1 MRIRSAALAASV
13 VLLAGMTAGGIASAQ
28 MPGQMP
34 GAMPRMEMPRTISVS
49 GTGTVD
55 STPDIARLSLAVQ
68 RRDVSMQVARDETVR
83 VSKAFLAL
91 CKKLG
96 IPENKI
102 RTSGLTINPE
112 YRWDEKDEPAGLHR
126 LLRPAPAAGGD
137 QRPGQAR
144 QRDRRRDR
152 RGGERGVAAGA

>member
-1 MRIRSAALAASV
+1 MTIRPATLAASV

-28 MPGQMP
+28 MPGP
-34 GAMPRMEMPRTISVS
+34 MPRMEMPRTISVS

-55 STPDIARLSLAVQ
+55 ATPDIARLSLAVQ

-83 VSKAFLAL
+83 VSKSFLAL

-112 YRWDEKDEPAGLHR
+112 YRWDEKTNQQVFTGYF
-126 LLRPAPAAGGD
+126 
-137 QRPGQAR
+137 
-144 QRDRRRDR
+144 
-152 RGGERGVAAGA
+152 V